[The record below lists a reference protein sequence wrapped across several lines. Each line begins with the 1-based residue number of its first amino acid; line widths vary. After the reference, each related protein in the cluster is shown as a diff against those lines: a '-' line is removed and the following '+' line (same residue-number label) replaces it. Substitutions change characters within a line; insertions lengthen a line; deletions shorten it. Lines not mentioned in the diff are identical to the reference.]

1 MKILCGFSTI
11 KLSVA
16 ITAALMASCAS
27 VPKPAVPDGSTRS
40 PVNDPTRLA
49 AFQQNVAL
57 DRATQTENSQLRA
70 HVDVLR
76 SQIDELRAIVRE
88 ALLLPPPSAQAKTR
102 SPDSIS
108 PATIKPATETKPVVQ
123 TDLQNA
129 TDDLPKRAVDTY
141 STGVVVRVFH
151 AFSQSHFK
159 PSEPVAQLL
168 KRYAANADAIE
179 IRAMTDSNVVSAG
192 DRAVAS
198 ARASKALVWLVNNGA
213 NPNRIRSE
221 FFSAGHFLVDNRTEQ
236 GRSLNR
242 RVEIEFRGSLQ
253 NIKPPFVA
261 AETVVVKGPG
271 QS

>member
-1 MKILCGFSTI
+1 MKQLFDFSAVT
-11 KLSVA
+11 LSVA
-16 ITAALMASCAS
+16 MTAVLMASCAS
-27 VPKPAVPDGSTRS
+27 APKPAVPDGSTRS

-49 AFQQNVAL
+49 AFQQSVAL

-88 ALLLPPPSAQAKTR
+88 ALLLPAPPAQAKTS
-102 SPDSIS
+102 SPESTK
-108 PATIKPATETKPVVQ
+108 PAGIKPAPDVKPALQ
-123 TDLQNA
+123 TDLQKA
-129 TDDLPKRAVDTY
+129 DDDLPKRALDTY

-151 AFSQSHFK
+151 AFSQSHFN
-159 PSEPVAQLL
+159 PSEPVARLL

-179 IRAMTDSNVVSAG
+179 IRAMTDSKVVSAG

-198 ARASKALVWLVNNGA
+198 ARASKALAWLVNNGA
-213 NPNRIRSE
+213 TPSRIRSE
-221 FFSAGHFLVDNRTEQ
+221 FYSAGHFLVDNRTEE

-242 RVEIEFRGSLQ
+242 RVEIEFRGSLE
-253 NIKPPFVA
+253 NFKPPFVA
-261 AETVVVKGPG
+261 AETIVVKGPG